1 MRRLRRRFW
10 GEKVERMSQK
20 SLQSMSP
27 RERYTKLLILASSE
41 ISLLTAVL
49 LLFFIYSYG
58 ENLYLASFS
67 LGMLLVGSL
76 LIRHSIQ
83 IAQIVLVVS
92 VLIVEVIFLLNADLP
107 SLLPSWFTPDAVPV
121 LIVLLDLVIIFQV
134 IKSGGLPGERS

>member
-1 MRRLRRRFW
+1 
-10 GEKVERMSQK
+10 
-20 SLQSMSP
+20 MSP